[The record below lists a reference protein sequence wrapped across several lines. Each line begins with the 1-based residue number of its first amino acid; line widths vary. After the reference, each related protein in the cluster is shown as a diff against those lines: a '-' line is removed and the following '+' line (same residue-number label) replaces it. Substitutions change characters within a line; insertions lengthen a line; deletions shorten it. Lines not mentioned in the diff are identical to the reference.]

1 MRLTRNTETLIIE
14 GTPDEI
20 RELFKQA
27 GYVMPAA
34 AVDPQTLTVSDGRRY
49 QPTGRVSD
57 YGQEEMI
64 DIRTGRRGV
73 YHHSMGMGFVPG
85 SYVTDSGRVEYEHPW
100 DNPLQGCR
108 F

>member
-1 MRLTRNTETLIIE
+1 MRITKHSETVTIE

-20 RELFKQA
+20 RELFGRA
-27 GYVMPAA
+27 GYVMPAE
-34 AVDPQTLTVSDGRRY
+34 VDPQTLAVSDSRRY
-49 QPTGRVSD
+49 QPTGRVGN
-57 YGQEEMI
+57 YGEQETL

-73 YHHSMGMGFVPG
+73 YQSAMGMGFVRG
-85 SYVTDSGRVEYEHPW
+85 AYITDSGSVEYEHPW

>member
-1 MRLTRNTETLIIE
+1 MRITKHSETVTIE

-34 AVDPQTLTVSDGRRY
+34 VDPQTLTVSDSRRY

-73 YHHSMGMGFVPG
+73 YHNSMGMGFVRG
-85 SYVTDSGRVEYEHPW
+85 AYITDSGNVEYEHPW

>member
-1 MRLTRNTETLIIE
+1 MRITKHSETVIVE
-14 GTPDEI
+14 GTVSEI

-34 AVDPQTLTVSDGRRY
+34 VDPQTLTVSDDRRY
-49 QPTGRVSD
+49 QSTGRVGD
-57 YGQEEMI
+57 YGERETV
-64 DIRTGRRGV
+64 DVRTGRRGV
-73 YHHSMGMGFVPG
+73 YMDTMGMGFVPG
-85 SYVTDSGRVEYEHPW
+85 AYVTDSGRVEYEHPW